1 MTFNAATDAYV
12 SSASPS
18 ANFGSETKLEVD
30 DAPPNSNAGVTHT
43 YLRFDVDGLTGT
55 VSRATLRLYV
65 LNGDKDG
72 FDVSGVSDNSWLEHE
87 ITWDN
92 APASASNIVASSGG
106 FESRRWV
113 SVDVTPLVSGNGS
126 VSIELRS
133 TSSRSPMEFASR
145 ESGVDLAPQL
155 VVQAAA
161 DPPSDQAL
169 PTVAGTPQAGSEL
182 TASTGTWTG
191 TPPIFFGYQWR
202 RCDTGGDNCTEIS
215 GATGSTYLVDPA
227 DAGSTLRVA
236 VTANNAAGSSTA
248 DSAPTAVVTAP
259 PTADTSPPS
268 APSNLSLT
276 ATTTSGIS
284 LSWSASS
291 DNVGVAGYDVYLNG
305 SKVDST
311 TQTDYSYTGLACGTG
326 YTLGVVAFDA
336 AGNRS
341 SRSTRTGATA
351 ACADT
356 SPPSAPSNLSLT
368 ATTTSGISLSWSA
381 SSDNV
386 GVAGYDVYLDG
397 SKVDSTTQTDYSFTG
412 LACGTAYP
420 LGVVAFDAAGNRSSQ
435 TTLTGTT
442 AACITPPPP
451 PNGIQHIVW
460 VVMENH
466 SYEQI
471 IGDTTNDPYI
481 NLLAQTYGSAT
492 NMHAESHP
500 SLPNY
505 IAMTS
510 GSTQGIT
517 DDSGPGSH
525 PLNVPNIFA
534 QLPAGGS
541 RSLEESMPSN
551 CDKSDSGNYAV
562 RHNPEVYY
570 TNLGT
575 DCTNFDVP
583 FGSAP
588 DLSAKFTYITPN
600 LCHDMHSNSC
610 AGSSNVE
617 LQGDLFLQ
625 SYVPQLLAS
634 PQYQAGNTLII
645 ITWDEDSGANGNH
658 IPTILIYP
666 SISHVS
672 SNVSFTHYSMLKD
685 VEDIFG
691 VPETGGATSATSMR
705 SAFGLP

>member
-291 DNVGVAGYDVYLNG
+291 DNVGVAGYDVYL
-305 SKVDST
+305 
-311 TQTDYSYTGLACGTG
+311 
-326 YTLGVVAFDA
+326 
-336 AGNRS
+336 
-341 SRSTRTGATA
+341 
-351 ACADT
+351 
-356 SPPSAPSNLSLT
+356 
-368 ATTTSGISLSWSA
+368 
-381 SSDNV
+381 
-386 GVAGYDVYLDG
+386 DG

-435 TTLTGTT
+435 TTLTGAT

-562 RHNPEVYY
+562 RHNAEVYY

-691 VPETGGATSATSMR
+691 VTETGGATSATSMR

>member
-145 ESGVDLAPQL
+145 ESGADLAPQL

-191 TPPIFFGYQWR
+191 TPPIFFAYQWR

-259 PTADTSPPS
+259 PT
-268 APSNLSLT
+268 
-276 ATTTSGIS
+276 
-284 LSWSASS
+284 
-291 DNVGVAGYDVYLNG
+291 
-305 SKVDST
+305 
-311 TQTDYSYTGLACGTG
+311 
-326 YTLGVVAFDA
+326 
-336 AGNRS
+336 
-341 SRSTRTGATA
+341 
-351 ACADT
+351 ADT

-551 CDKSDSGNYAV
+551 CDKSNSGNYAV

-691 VPETGGATSATSMR
+691 VTETGGATSATSMR

>member
-1 MTFNAATDAYV
+1 VTFNAATDAYA

-311 TQTDYSYTGLACGTG
+311 TQTDYS
-326 YTLGVVAFDA
+326 
-336 AGNRS
+336 
-341 SRSTRTGATA
+341 
-351 ACADT
+351 
-356 SPPSAPSNLSLT
+356 
-368 ATTTSGISLSWSA
+368 
-381 SSDNV
+381 
-386 GVAGYDVYLDG
+386 
-397 SKVDSTTQTDYSFTG
+397 FTG

-575 DCTNFDVP
+575 DCTSFDVP

-588 DLSAKFTYITPN
+588 NLSAKFTYITPN

>member
-1 MTFNAATDAYV
+1 MIGLSLPPPRQDPCVRRGVIAAIGRRALAVVGLAAAAGISTFSGAAAGSPLTVTFNAATDAYV

-191 TPPIFFGYQWR
+191 TPPIFFAYQWR

-341 SRSTRTGATA
+341 S
-351 ACADT
+351 
-356 SPPSAPSNLSLT
+356 
-368 ATTTSGISLSWSA
+368 
-381 SSDNV
+381 
-386 GVAGYDVYLDG
+386 
-397 SKVDSTTQTDYSFTG
+397 
-412 LACGTAYP
+412 
-420 LGVVAFDAAGNRSSQ
+420 Q
-435 TTLTGTT
+435 TTLTGAT

-500 SLPNY
+500 
-505 IAMTS
+505 
-510 GSTQGIT
+510 
-517 DDSGPGSH
+517 
-525 PLNVPNIFA
+525 
-534 QLPAGGS
+534 
-541 RSLEESMPSN
+541 
-551 CDKSDSGNYAV
+551 
-562 RHNPEVYY
+562 
-570 TNLGT
+570 
-575 DCTNFDVP
+575 
-583 FGSAP
+583 
-588 DLSAKFTYITPN
+588 
-600 LCHDMHSNSC
+600 
-610 AGSSNVE
+610 
-617 LQGDLFLQ
+617 
-625 SYVPQLLAS
+625 
-634 PQYQAGNTLII
+634 
-645 ITWDEDSGANGNH
+645 
-658 IPTILIYP
+658 
-666 SISHVS
+666 
-672 SNVSFTHYSMLKD
+672 
-685 VEDIFG
+685 
-691 VPETGGATSATSMR
+691 
-705 SAFGLP
+705 